1 MEYCRGLNFDQT
13 PNYRELRRLF
23 KQALEERVGLSPLLH
38 LQGFRNDGVYD
49 WVNTNERFD
58 ESKLPK
64 HCLNAKGLILDELKR
79 PAPPEFREMYKEG
92 RSRSSRSPRGLSRQ
106 VRPHALL
113 AARSASLATPADGAA
128 PADAAARDGNV
139 AGNPTRNA
147 ADAATDDVHAAGR
160 SVLAEPLAH
169 TAVALQHVL
178 ARDAALLHADAR
190 TDAAGGNADATDA
203 SVLRQLRDVRV

>member
-113 AARSASLATPADGAA
+113 ATRSASLATPADGAA

-147 ADAATDDVHAAGR
+147 ADAATDDVHAVGR

-178 ARDAALLHADAR
+178 ARDAALLHADAW